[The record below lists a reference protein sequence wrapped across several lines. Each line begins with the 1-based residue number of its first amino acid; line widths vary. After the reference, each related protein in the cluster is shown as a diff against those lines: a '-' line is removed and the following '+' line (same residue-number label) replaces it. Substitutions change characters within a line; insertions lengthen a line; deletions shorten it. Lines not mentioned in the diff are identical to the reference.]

1 VSEKYGADRVAQI
14 ITFTTMASKAAI
26 RDVGRVLEVP
36 LRDTDRLAK
45 LVPVWQGRSK
55 TLEDTIKEVP
65 EFREAYES
73 SDETKRMVDVARALE
88 GVSRNVSTHAA
99 GVVIAPEPLVHYTP
113 LQYGPGREAVIT
125 QYDMKAVGD
134 IGLLKI
140 DFLGLQNLDIIATC
154 MRLIKET
161 RGIEIDLE
169 HLPYDD
175 AKTYELLSNGDTH
188 GVFQHPGLHRPEA
201 GPRAN

>member
-1 VSEKYGADRVAQI
+1 
-14 ITFTTMASKAAI
+14 MASKAAI

-55 TLEDTIKEVP
+55 TLEATVKEVP

-73 SDETKRMVDVARALE
+73 SDEAKRLVDVAKALE

-99 GVVIAPEPLVHYTP
+99 GVVIAPEPLVRYTP
-113 LQYGPGREAVIT
+113 LQFGPGREAVIT

-154 MRLIKET
+154 LSLLQER

-169 HLPYDD
+169 HLTFDD
-175 AKTYELLSNGDTH
+175 TKTYELIYNADTH
-188 GVFQHPGLHRPEA
+188 GGLQRA
-201 GPRAN
+201 GAGMPRILMAMRT

>member
-1 VSEKYGADRVAQI
+1 
-14 ITFTTMASKAAI
+14 MASKAAI

-55 TLEDTIKEVP
+55 SLDDAMKEVP
-65 EFREAYES
+65 DLREAYES
-73 SDETKRMVDVARALE
+73 NEDQKKLIDIARALE
-88 GVSRNVSTHAA
+88 NVSRNVSTHAA
-99 GVVIAPEPLVHYTP
+99 
-113 LQYGPGREAVIT
+113 EAVIT

-154 MRLIKET
+154 LRLVREHRAID
-161 RGIEIDLE
+161 IDLE
-169 HLPYDD
+169 SVPFD
-175 AKTYELLSNGDTH
+175 
-188 GVFQHPGLHRPEA
+188 
-201 GPRAN
+201 

>member
-1 VSEKYGADRVAQI
+1 
-14 ITFTTMASKAAI
+14 MASKAAI

-55 TLEDTIKEVP
+55 TLEDTVKEVP

-73 SDETKRMVDVARALE
+73 SDEAKRLVDVAKALE

-99 GVVIAPEPLVHYTP
+99 GVVIAPDPLVRYTP
-113 LQYGPGREAVIT
+113 LQFGPGREAVIT

-154 MRLIKET
+154 LRLLQEL
-161 RGIEIDLE
+161 RGVEIDIE
-169 HLPYDD
+169 KIPIDD
-175 AKTYELLSNGDTH
+175 AKTYELIANGDTH
-188 GVFQHPGLHRPEA
+188 GVFQ
-201 GPRAN
+201 

>member
-1 VSEKYGADRVAQI
+1 
-14 ITFTTMASKAAI
+14 MASKAAI

-55 TLEDTIKEVP
+55 SLDDAMKEVS
-65 EFREAYES
+65 ELREAYES
-73 SDETKRMVDVARALE
+73 NEDQKRLIDVARALE
-88 GVSRNVSTHAA
+88 NVSRNVSTHAA
-99 GVVIAPEPLVHYTP
+99 GVVIAPEPLVRYTP
-113 LQYGPGREAVIT
+113 LQFGPKSDAVIT

-154 MRLIKET
+154 LRLVRER
-161 RGIEIDLE
+161 RGIEIGPAAGPLE
-169 HLPYDD
+169 HIQKL
-175 AKTYELLSNGDTH
+175 ELLSARGPH
-188 GVFQHPGLHRPEA
+188 GAFPV
-201 GPRAN
+201 